1 MANGETTEDKL
12 RYFLKK
18 VTADLRQTRA
28 RLTELESVEGEPI
41 AVVGMSCRYPGGVE
55 SADGLWQL
63 VLEGRDA
70 TSPFPADRGWDLES
84 LYDPDPDVPGTT
96 YNREGGFLDEAGH
109 FDAGFFDIAPRE
121 ALAMDPQ
128 QRLLLET
135 AWEAFEHAGIDP
147 TTLRGSRT
155 GVFVGTGQQDY
166 SALVRRT
173 PELEGYLIGGLAASV
188 LSGRLSYFFGLE
200 GPALTVDTACSA
212 SLAALHV
219 AVSSLRRGESELALA
234 GGATVMA
241 GPGMFTATARQ
252 RGVAP
257 DGRCKAFAAA
267 ADGTGFSEGAGV
279 LVLERLSDARRKGHR
294 VLAVV
299 RGSAVNQDGASNG
312 LTAPSGPSQQRV
324 IQQALANS
332 RLTPA
337 DVDTVEA
344 HGTGTTLGDPIEA
357 QALLATYG
365 RDREEPLWLGSFKS
379 NVGHTQAAAGVGGVI
394 KMIMAI
400 RHGIL
405 PRTLHIDAPTP
416 HVDWSAG
423 KVELLTEQREWP
435 ATGRPRR
442 AAVSSFGVSGTNAH
456 VVLEQAP
463 VEAPQASDET
473 PEGSDETTPS
483 NTPLAPVVP
492 LALSARD
499 TAALRAQG
507 ERLAARLDD
516 LPDVREVAHA
526 LLTQRA
532 ALDHRAVVLGTDRVE
547 LLAGLEALAAGAAAP
562 GVITGQGAYER
573 AVFVFPGQGS
583 QWVGMATELLETS
596 EVFARSIADC
606 EAALAPYVDWS
617 LTELLCGGE
626 RISRSDVVQPALF
639 SVMVSL
645 AALWRSLGIEP
656 AAVIGHSQGEI
667 AAAVVAGALT
677 LKDAARIVALRSQVL
692 LAVSGRGGLVSLAVS
707 EERAGELIAPWEGR
721 MSVAVLNGPAAT
733 VVAGE
738 PQDLDELVALCEEK
752 EIRARRVDA
761 DYASH
766 SPYVEPV
773 KDDLVRALSGVTP
786 CSSTVPFYSTV
797 TGELVDTAGLDA
809 DYWYANLRQPVR
821 LIDAVRTAFAEGHTA
836 FIECSPHPVLTLAL
850 EANAEEAERDVFVTG
865 TLRRDEGGWPR
876 VLTSAAQA
884 HTHGLPVDWSGFTTP
899 PGRVL
904 DLPAYPFQR
913 RRYWV
918 DTRPADTVPAHLG
931 AVPAF
936 ASAGTGQEPEGNAE
950 GTDLARRLAGVPE
963 ADRQQLVL
971 DLVVDEATAVLGHQA
986 PVAPDRTFNDLGY
999 ASMTAV
1005 ELRNRLRAATGTRLP
1020 ASVVFDHPTPQALAG
1035 HLLDRLSGTRNRAPV
1050 AQADASVDGDA
1061 IAIVAMA
1068 CRYPGGVRGPED
1080 LWRLV
1085 ADGTDAISF
1094 FPKDRGWDVEAVYDP
1109 DPERVGHTYTREAG
1123 FIDDVDRFDAAF
1135 FGISPREALAMDP
1148 QQRLLL
1154 ETSWELFEHAGIDPT
1169 TLRGSRT
1176 GVFAGISGQDY
1187 PQLVAGTSA
1196 RQGVEAFMM
1205 TGSAASVLSGRLSY
1219 TFGLEG
1225 PAVTVDTACSSSL
1238 VALHL
1243 AAQSLRAGECEMAL
1257 AGGATVL
1264 STPEAFIGFS
1274 RTRGLS
1280 PDGRCKPF
1288 SADADGTS
1296 WGEGIGLVLLER
1308 LSDARRKGHRV
1319 LAVVRGTA
1327 TNQDGASNGL
1337 SAPNGPSQQRVIR
1350 QALANARLSPADV
1363 DAVEAHGTG
1372 TTLGDPIEAQALL
1385 ETYGQDRPAERPLWV
1400 GSVKSNIGHTAAAA
1414 GVAGVIK
1421 MVKAME
1427 RGALPRTLHL
1437 SEPTPHVDW
1446 SAGAMEL
1453 LSEAVPWPETGRP
1466 RRAGVSAF
1474 GISGTN
1480 AHVIL
1485 EQPPQEDGLPQAEG
1499 VTTAPVAGSPQAE
1512 APAAAGPQA
1521 EVPVTGSPRAEAP
1534 QTEALATAPVTVP
1547 GAAPGPLPWLLSA
1560 HSAAALRAQAERLHE
1575 HLSARPGTD
1584 LAAVSGTLAF
1594 TRAALPH
1601 RAVVV
1606 GADRAGFEAG
1616 LAALASGEPVPGLV
1630 RGTPAT
1636 GRLGFLFP
1644 GEGSQFPG
1652 MGRELYERY
1661 PVFARAVDELC
1672 AVLDRELTPE
1682 GDATRDELREDQDR
1696 KGDPT
1701 RPGLREV
1708 LFAEAGTPEAALLD
1722 ETGYAQAALFAVG
1735 AASFW
1740 LLQSWDVVPD
1750 VLGGH
1755 AVGELTAAY
1764 AAGVLSAEDACRL
1777 VAARGRLIR
1786 AASGGSGRQR
1796 SSRESRPALRESR
1809 PGLPDGALEEFGRLA
1824 SRLTFQPPRI
1834 ALLSGGTTEEA
1845 GTPEYWVSRLRE
1857 EAGAREV
1864 VGALLDA
1871 GVATV
1876 VEPGAGGVL
1885 TALVEDVA
1893 AERPGPAVEAVPL
1906 LRRDHPE
1913 QHSTFEALARLHV
1926 RGARVD
1932 WSAVLDVPA
1941 GPHVD
1946 LPTYAFQSR
1955 RFWPDGTLPAA
1966 GSTADG
1972 AGEERSPDDA
1982 AARLHERLAPL
1993 TAGAREDALR
2003 TLVAQHVATALGH
2016 TDTTEVEEAF
2026 SLPELGIESVM
2037 AAEIRVLLQTAT
2049 GAQLPS
2055 TALFEHP
2062 TLDAFAAHLHTLLVT
2077 ASLLPPPGNEEPGE
2091 SPAPTAEASGP
2102 EPTGAGVLASLAARA
2117 AKDGRFAEFTTF
2129 LEDTARFRETFDAA
2143 DVEAGTVRRPAPVR
2157 LTRGGA
2163 GPALVCFP
2171 SFAGKSGA
2179 HQYARLATGARGER
2193 DVWVLPAPGF
2203 VAGEPLP
2210 ADLDALVRLHAD
2222 DVERCTDG
2230 APFAL
2235 LGHSAGGW
2243 LANAVAAEL
2252 VRRGPR
2258 PAALVL
2264 LDSYTP
2270 GSPVLPHIG
2279 EYIGRRMVESP
2290 AEGAAALL
2298 DDTVLTAMGGIARVF
2313 AGWHP
2318 ADVDVPALQ
2327 VRATEA
2333 LPEPGF
2339 PESGWQA
2346 HWPGRPAPVEV
2357 DVPGDHFTMITEHA
2371 ATTLDTVRA
2380 RLVSLPR

>member
-1 MANGETTEDKL
+1 MRNREDGATVANGESTEDKL

-18 VTADLRQTRA
+18 VTADLRQTRT
-28 RLTELESVEGEPI
+28 RLTELESVAGEPV
-41 AVVGMSCRYPGGVE
+41 AVVGMSCRYPGGVG
-55 SADGLWQL
+55 SADGLWRL

-70 TSPFPADRGWDLES
+70 MSPFPADRGWDLDS

-109 FDAGFFDIAPRE
+109 FDAAFFDIAPRE

-147 TTLRGSRT
+147 TALRGSRT
-155 GVFVGTGQQDY
+155 GVFMGTGQQDY
-166 SALVRRT
+166 AALVRRA

-188 LSGRLSYFFGLE
+188 LSGRLSYFFGFE

-219 AVSSLRRGESELALA
+219 AVQSLRRGESELALA

-279 LVLERLSDARRKGHR
+279 LVLERLSDARRNGHR

-312 LTAPSGPSQQRV
+312 LTAPSGPAQQRV
-324 IQQALANS
+324 IRAALADA

-337 DVDTVEA
+337 DVDAVEA

-365 RDREEPLWLGSFKS
+365 REREEPLWLGSFKS
-379 NVGHTQAAAGVGGVI
+379 NVGHAQAAAGVGGVI
-394 KMIMAI
+394 KMVMAM
-400 RHGIL
+400 RHGVL
-405 PRTLHIDAPTP
+405 PATLHVDAPTP

-423 KVELLTEQREWP
+423 KVELLTERREWP
-435 ATGRPRR
+435 AADRPRR

-463 VEAPQASDET
+463 DET
-473 PEGSDETTPS
+473 PRPS
-483 NTPLAPVVP
+483 GGTVLAPVVP
-492 LALSARD
+492 LVLSARD
-499 TAALRAQG
+499 SVALRARAEG
-507 ERLAARLDD
+507 LAAGLDD

-532 ALDHRAVVLGTDRVE
+532 ALDHRAVVLGTDRDE
-547 LLAGLEALAAGAAAP
+547 LRAGLEALATGAAAP
-562 GVITGQGAYER
+562 GVVTGQGGYER
-573 AVFVFPGQGS
+573 PVFVFPGQGS
-583 QWVGMATELLETS
+583 QWIGMATELLTTS

-606 EAALAPYVDWS
+606 EAALAPHVDWS

-677 LKDAARIVALRSQVL
+677 LQDAARIVALRSQVMR
-692 LAVSGRGGLVSLAVS
+692 AVSGQGGLVSLAVS
-707 EERAGELIAPWEGR
+707 AERAEKLIAPWQGR

-738 PQDLDELVALCEEK
+738 PRDLDDLVALCEEK
-752 EIRARRVDA
+752 EIRARRIDA

-773 KDDLVRALSGVTP
+773 EDDLVRALSGVTP
-786 CSSTVPFYSTV
+786 RASAVPFYSTV
-797 TGELVDTAGLDA
+797 TGELLDTSGLDA
-809 DYWYANLRQPVR
+809 AYWYANLRQPVR

-836 FIECSPHPVLTLAL
+836 FVECSPHPVLTLAL

-876 VLTSAAQA
+876 VLASAAQA
-884 HTHGLPVDWSGFTTP
+884 HAHGLPVDWSGFTTP

-904 DLPAYPFQR
+904 DLPSYPFQR

-918 DTRPADTVPAHLG
+918 DAGPADTVAAHPG
-931 AVPAF
+931 AVPVF
-936 ASAGTGQEPEGNAE
+936 APTGAGQESGGGAE
-950 GTDLARRLAGVPE
+950 GTDLARRLAGLGE
-963 ADRQQLVL
+963 ADRRQLLL
-971 DLVVDEATAVLGHQA
+971 DVVVEEATAVLGHQS
-986 PVAPDRTFNDLGY
+986 PVASDRTFDELGY
-999 ASMTAV
+999 VSMTAV

-1020 ASVVFDHPTPQALAG
+1020 ASVVFDHPTPRALAG
-1035 HLLDRLSGTRNRAPV
+1035 HLLDRLSGGRETAPV
-1050 AQADASVDGDA
+1050 VRPDAPVDDDP

-1094 FPKDRGWDVEAVYDP
+1094 FPEDRGWDVAAVYDP

-1123 FIDDVDRFDAAF
+1123 FIDGVDRFDAAF

-1154 ETSWELFEHAGIDPT
+1154 ETSWELFEDAGIDPT

-1187 PQLVAGTSA
+1187 PTLVARTSA
-1196 RQGVEAFMM
+1196 RQGVEAFLM
-1205 TGSAASVLSGRLSY
+1205 TGAAASVLSGRVAY

-1264 STPEAFIGFS
+1264 ATPEAFIGFS

-1296 WGEGIGLVLLER
+1296 WGEGIGLVLVER

-1319 LAVVRGTA
+1319 LALVRGTA
-1327 TNQDGASNGL
+1327 TNQDGASNGM
-1337 SAPNGPSQQRVIR
+1337 SAPNGPAQQRVIR
-1350 QALANARLSPADV
+1350 QALANAGLSPADV

-1385 ETYGQDRPAERPLWV
+1385 ETYGQDRPAGRPVRV

-1427 RGALPRTLHL
+1427 RGSLPRTLHL
-1437 SEPTPHVDW
+1437 TEPTPHVDW
-1446 SAGAMEL
+1446 SAGALEL
-1453 LSEAVPWPETGRP
+1453 LSEAVPWPESGRP

-1480 AHVIL
+1480 AHVIV
-1485 EQPPQEDGLPQAEG
+1485 EQPPEQEENTAE
-1499 VTTAPVAGSPQAE
+1499 
-1512 APAAAGPQA
+1512 
-1521 EVPVTGSPRAEAP
+1521 PVTDGARAEA
-1534 QTEALATAPVTVP
+1534 LA
-1547 GAAPGPLPWLLSA
+1547 GAGGPGPLPWLLSA
-1560 HSAAALRAQAERLHE
+1560 HSATALREQAERLRE

-1584 LAAVSGTLAF
+1584 LTAVAGTLALS
-1594 TRAALPH
+1594 RAALPH
-1601 RAVVV
+1601 RAVIV
-1606 GADRAGFEAG
+1606 GAGSSALDAG
-1616 LAALASGEPVPGLV
+1616 LAALASGGSVPGLV

-1644 GEGSQFPG
+1644 GEGGQFPG

-1661 PVFARAVDELC
+1661 PVFARALDELC
-1672 AVLDRELTPE
+1672 ALLDREL
-1682 GDATRDELREDQDR
+1682 AAED
-1696 KGDPT
+1696 GAAG
-1701 RPGLREV
+1701 PGLREI
-1708 LFAEAGTPEAALLD
+1708 LLAEAGAPAAALLD
-1722 ETGYAQAALFAVG
+1722 EAAHGQAALFAVG

-1755 AVGELTAAY
+1755 AVGDLTAAY

-1777 VAARGRLIR
+1777 VAARGRLLR
-1786 AASGGSGRQR
+1786 TASGPDDRASRTTPGEAGR
-1796 SSRESRPALRESR
+1796 SSEEGGPALS
-1809 PGLPDGALEEFGRLA
+1809 GGAAEEFARVADTLDF
-1824 SRLTFQPPRI
+1824 RPPRI
-1834 ALLSGGTTEEA
+1834 TLVPGGAA
-1845 GTPEYWVSRLRE
+1845 GEVSTAAYWVGRVRE
-1857 EAGAREV
+1857 RAGAPEV
-1864 VGALLDA
+1864 VSALLDA
-1871 GVATV
+1871 GVGTV
-1876 VEPGAGGVL
+1876 VAPGAGGVL
-1885 TALVEDVA
+1885 TALVRDAA

-1913 QHSTFEALARLHV
+1913 ARSAFEALARLHV
-1926 RGARVD
+1926 RGVRVD
-1932 WSAVLDVPA
+1932 WSAALDLPA
-1941 GPHVD
+1941 AVHVD

-1966 GSTADG
+1966 GATTGATPGGADGEGPADG
-1972 AGEERSPDDA
+1972 AA
-1982 AARLHERLAPL
+1982 ALLHARLAPL
-1993 TAGAREDALR
+1993 TAEARTDALR
-2003 TLVAQHVATALGH
+2003 TLVARQVATALGH
-2016 TDTTEVEEAF
+2016 TDTTDVEAAF
-2026 SLPELGIESVM
+2026 GLPELGIESVM
-2037 AAEIRVLLQTAT
+2037 AAEIRAQLQTAT
-2049 GAQLPS
+2049 GARLPA

-2062 TLDAFAAHLHTLLVT
+2062 TLDGFAAHLHTVLVT
-2077 ASLLPPPGNEEPGE
+2077 AALLPPPGDEDPGE
-2091 SPAPTAEASGP
+2091 TPAPTPGASEAS
-2102 EPTGAGVLASLAARA
+2102 GAGVLASLGARA
-2117 AKDGRFAEFTTF
+2117 AQDGRFAEFTVF
-2129 LEDTARFRETFDAA
+2129 LQDTARFRETFDAA
-2143 DVEAGTVRRPAPVR
+2143 DVEAGRVRRPAPVR
-2157 LTRGGA
+2157 LTRGGD

-2171 SFAGKSGA
+2171 SFAGRSGA
-2179 HQYARLATGARGER
+2179 HQYARLAAGARGER

-2203 VAGEPLP
+2203 VTDEPLP
-2210 ADLDALVRLHAD
+2210 ADLDALVRLHAA
-2222 DVERCTDG
+2222 DVERCVDG
-2230 APFAL
+2230 GPFAL

-2243 LANAVAAEL
+2243 LADAVTAEL
-2252 VRRGPR
+2252 VRRGRHPV
-2258 PAALVL
+2258 ALVL
-2264 LDSYTP
+2264 LDSYAP

-2279 EYIGRRMVESP
+2279 QYIGRGMAESP

-2313 AGWHP
+2313 RDWHP
-2318 ADVDVPALQ
+2318 AGIDVPALQ
-2327 VRATEA
+2327 VRATEP

-2339 PESGWQA
+2339 PASGWRA
-2346 HWPGRPAPVEV
+2346 RWPGRPAPVEV
-2357 DVPGDHFTMITEHA
+2357 DVPGDHFTMLTEHA
-2371 ATTLDTVRA
+2371 ATTLDAVRA
-2380 RLVSLPR
+2380 HLKRLTRPPR

>member
-1 MANGETTEDKL
+1 MAHSETTEDKL

-18 VTADLRQTRA
+18 VTTDLQQTRV

-41 AVVGMSCRYPGGVE
+41 AVVGMACRYPGGVE
-55 SADGLWQL
+55 SADGLWRM

-70 TSPFPADRGWDLES
+70 IAPFPTDRGWDLES

-121 ALAMDPQ
+121 AVAMDPQ

-135 AWEAFEHAGIDP
+135 AWEAFEYAGIDP

-155 GVFVGTGQQDY
+155 GVFMGTGQQDY
-166 SALVRRT
+166 AALVRRT

-219 AVSSLRRGESELALA
+219 AVQSLRRGESELALA

-241 GPGMFTATARQ
+241 EPGMFTATARQ
-252 RGVAP
+252 RGVAS

-279 LVLERLSDARRKGHR
+279 LVLERLSDARRNGHR

-324 IQQALANS
+324 IRQALADA
-332 RLTPA
+332 RLTTA
-337 DVDTVEA
+337 DVDVVEA

-365 RDREEPLWLGSFKS
+365 QDREEPLWLGSFKS

-405 PRTLHIDAPTP
+405 PRTLHVDAPTP

-463 VEAPQASDET
+463 AEDPEPADEPAPSSA
-473 PEGSDETTPS
+473 PV
-483 NTPLAPVVP
+483 APVVP

-499 TAALRAQG
+499 TAALRAQA

-532 ALDHRAVVLGTDRVE
+532 GLDHRAVVLGTDRDE
-547 LLAGLEALAAGAAAP
+547 LRSGLDALAAGAADP
-562 GVITGQGAYER
+562 GVITGQGVYER
-573 AVFVFPGQGS
+573 PVFVFPGQGS
-583 QWVGMATELLETS
+583 QWVGMATELLKTS
-596 EVFARSIADC
+596 AIFARSIADC

-617 LTELLCGGE
+617 LTELLCGEE

-667 AAAVVAGALT
+667 AAAVVAGALP
-677 LKDAARIVALRSQVL
+677 LEDAARIVSLRSQVL
-692 LAVSGRGGLVSLAVS
+692 LACSGRGGLVSLAVS
-707 EERAGELIAPWEGR
+707 EERAEELIAPWQGR

-752 EIRARRVDA
+752 EIRVRRVDA

-773 KDDLVRALSGVTP
+773 KDELVRALSGVTP
-786 CSSTVPFYSTV
+786 RSSAVPFYSTV
-797 TGELVDTAGLDA
+797 TGGLIDTARLDA
-809 DYWYANLRQPVR
+809 DYWYGNLRQPVR

-884 HTHGLPVDWSGFTTP
+884 HAHGLPVDWSGFTTP

-913 RRYWV
+913 KRYWV
-918 DTRPADTVPAHLG
+918 DARPADTVPAHLG

-936 ASAGTGQEPEGNAE
+936 ASAGAGKESAGDAE
-950 GTDLARRLAGVPE
+950 GMDLARRLAALPE
-963 ADRQQLVL
+963 AERRQSVL
-971 DLVVDEATAVLGHQA
+971 DLVVDQATAVLGLDT

-1005 ELRNRLRAATGTRLP
+1005 ELRNRLRAATGTRLS
-1020 ASVVFDHPTPQALAG
+1020 ASVVFDYPTPEALAG
-1035 HLLDRLSGTRNRAPV
+1035 HLLDRLSGTRDRAPV
-1050 AQADASVDGDA
+1050 ARADTAADDDP
-1061 IAIVAMA
+1061 IAIVSMA
-1068 CRYPGGVRGPED
+1068 CRFPGGVRGPED

-1085 ADGTDAISF
+1085 ADGTDAISL

-1109 DPERVGHTYTREAG
+1109 DPERVGHTYTREGG
-1123 FIDDVDRFDAAF
+1123 FIDDADRFDAAF

-1154 ETSWELFEHAGIDPT
+1154 ETSWELFERAGIDPT

-1187 PQLVAGTSA
+1187 PQLMAGTAA
-1196 RQGVEAFMM
+1196 RQGVEAFLM
-1205 TGSAASVLSGRLSY
+1205 TGSAASVLSGRVAY

-1243 AAQSLRAGECEMAL
+1243 AAQSLRSGECELAL

-1319 LAVVRGTA
+1319 LAVVRATA

-1337 SAPNGPSQQRVIR
+1337 SAPNGPSQQRVVH
-1350 QALANARLSPADV
+1350 QALANARLAPADV

-1385 ETYGQDRPAERPLWV
+1385 ETYGQDRPADRPLRV

-1427 RGALPRTLHL
+1427 HGVLPATLHL
-1437 SEPTPHVDW
+1437 TEPTPHVDW
-1446 SAGAMEL
+1446 SAGAVEL

-1485 EQPPQEDGLPQAEG
+1485 EQPSEEDGTPWAEEH
-1499 VTTAPVAGSPQAE
+1499 TTAPE
-1512 APAAAGPQA
+1512 
-1521 EVPVTGSPRAEAP
+1521 TPRAEEP
-1534 QTEALATAPVTVP
+1534 MTAQR
-1547 GAAPGPLPWLLSA
+1547 PLPWLLSA
-1560 HSAAALRAQAERLHE
+1560 HSGAALRAQAERLHE

-1584 LAAVSGTLAF
+1584 LAAVAGTLAL

-1606 GADRAGFEAG
+1606 GADRAALEAG
-1616 LAALASGEPVPGLV
+1616 LAALSSGAPSPGLV

-1636 GRLGFLFP
+1636 GRVGFLFP
-1644 GEGSQFPG
+1644 GEGGHFPRA
-1652 MGRELYERY
+1652 GRELYERH
-1661 PVFARAVDELC
+1661 PVFTRALDELC
-1672 AVLDRELTPE
+1672 KTLDGELNPD
-1682 GDATRDELREDQDR
+1682 GDTAL
-1696 KGDPT
+1696 
-1701 RPGLREV
+1701 PGLREA
-1708 LFAEAGTPEAALLD
+1708 LFAEAGTPEAAMLE
-1722 ETGYAQAALFAVG
+1722 ETGYAQAGLFAVG

-1740 LLQSWDVVPD
+1740 LLRSWDVVPD

-1777 VAARGRLIR
+1777 VGARGRLLR
-1786 AASGGSGRQR
+1786 AASGESEGAWQRPSG
-1796 SSRESRPALRESR
+1796 ESRPA
-1809 PGLPDGALEEFGRLA
+1809 PPDGALEDFARLA
-1824 SRLTFQPPRI
+1824 STLAFRPPRI
-1834 ALLSGGTTEEA
+1834 ALLSSGTAEEA
-1845 GTPEYWVSRLRE
+1845 GTAGYWVRRLRE
-1857 EAGAREV
+1857 EAGARDV

-1871 GVATV
+1871 GVTTV
-1876 VEPGAGGVL
+1876 VEAGAAGSL

-1913 QHSTFEALARLHV
+1913 EQSVVEALARLHV
-1926 RGARVD
+1926 RGVRVD
-1932 WSAVLDVPA
+1932 WSTVLDVPA
-1941 GPHVD
+1941 GVCVD
-1946 LPTYAFQSR
+1946 LPTYAFRSR
-1955 RFWPDGTLPAA
+1955 RFWPEGTLPAA
-1966 GSTADG
+1966 ASTGGGAD
-1972 AGEERSPDDA
+1972 EERSAEDA
-1982 AARLHERLAPL
+1982 AALLRERLAPF
-1993 TAGAREDALR
+1993 TADAREDALR
-2003 TLVAQHVATALGH
+2003 ALIARHVAAAVGH
-2016 TDTTEVEEAF
+2016 ADTTEVEAAP

-2037 AAEIRVLLQTAT
+2037 AAEIRAHLQTAT
-2049 GAQLPS
+2049 GVRLPS

-2062 TLDAFAAHLHTLLVT
+2062 TLDGFAAHLHTLLVT
-2077 ASLLPPPGNEEPGE
+2077 ASLLPPPGNEDPGE
-2091 SPAPTAEASGP
+2091 SPAPTTAASGS
-2102 EPTGAGVLASLAARA
+2102 EPTGAGVLASLAAQA

-2129 LEDTARFRETFDAA
+2129 LQDAARFRETFDAQ
-2143 DVEAGTVRRPAPVR
+2143 DVAAGGVRRPAPVR
-2157 LTRGGA
+2157 LTRGGD

-2171 SFAGKSGA
+2171 SFAGRSGA
-2179 HQYARLATGARGER
+2179 HQYARLAAGARGER
-2193 DVWVLPAPGF
+2193 DVWVLSAPGF

-2210 ADLDALVRLHAD
+2210 ADLAALLRLHAD
-2222 DVERCTDG
+2222 DVERCVDG
-2230 APFAL
+2230 STPFAL

-2243 LANAVAAEL
+2243 LANAVAVEL
-2252 VRRGPR
+2252 VRRGLR
-2258 PAALVL
+2258 PAAMVL
-2264 LDSYTP
+2264 LDSYAP
-2270 GSPVLPHIG
+2270 GSPVLPRIG
-2279 EYIGRRMVESP
+2279 EYIGRSMSESP

-2318 ADVDVPALQ
+2318 ADLGVPALQ
-2327 VRATEA
+2327 VRATEPLA
-2333 LPEPGF
+2333 EPGF
-2339 PESGWQA
+2339 PDSGWQA
-2346 HWPGRPAPVEV
+2346 HWPALPAPVEV

-2371 ATTLDTVRA
+2371 ATTLDAVRTHLA
-2380 RLVSLPR
+2380 SLPR

>member
-1 MANGETTEDKL
+1 MRSREESATVASSETTEDKL

-28 RLTELESVEGEPI
+28 RVTELESVEGEPI
-41 AVVGMSCRYPGGVE
+41 AVVGMACRYPGGVE
-55 SADGLWQL
+55 SADGLWRL

-70 TSPFPADRGWDLES
+70 MSSFPTDRGWDLES

-155 GVFVGTGQQDY
+155 GVFMGTGQQDY
-166 SALVRRT
+166 SALVRRA

-219 AVSSLRRGESELALA
+219 AVQSLRRGESELALA

-252 RGVAP
+252 RGVSS

-279 LVLERLSDARRKGHR
+279 LVLERLSDARRNGHR

-324 IQQALANS
+324 IQQALANA
-332 RLTPA
+332 RLAPA
-337 DVDTVEA
+337 DVDAVEA

-365 RDREEPLWLGSFKS
+365 QDREEPLWLGSFKS

-435 ATGRPRR
+435 TTDRPRR

-463 VEAPQASDET
+463 VGIPETADEPAP
-473 PEGSDETTPS
+473 PI
-483 NTPLAPVVP
+483 APIVP

-499 TAALRAQG
+499 TTALRARA

-532 ALDHRAVVLGTDRVE
+532 ALDHRALVLGTDRDE
-547 LLAGLEALAAGAAAP
+547 LLAGLEALATGAAAP

-573 AVFVFPGQGS
+573 PVFVFPGQGS
-583 QWVGMATELLETS
+583 QWVGMATELLKTS

-617 LTELLCGGE
+617 LTELLCGGK

-667 AAAVVAGALT
+667 AAAVVAGALP
-677 LKDAARIVALRSQVL
+677 LEDAARIVALRSQVL
-692 LAVSGRGGLVSLAVS
+692 LACSGQGGLVSLAVS
-707 EERAGELIAPWEGR
+707 EERAEELIAPWQGR

-738 PQDLDELVALCEEK
+738 PRDLDELVALCEEK

-773 KDDLVRALSGVTP
+773 RDDLVRALSGVTP
-786 CSSTVPFYSTV
+786 RSSTVPFYSTV
-797 TGELVDTAGLDA
+797 TGELIDTAGLDA
-809 DYWYANLRQPVR
+809 DYWYANLRRPVR

-850 EANAEEAERDVFVTG
+850 EANAEEAERDIFVTG

-876 VLTSAAQA
+876 VLMSAAQA

-899 PGRVL
+899 PSRVL

-913 RRYWV
+913 KRYWV
-918 DTRPADTVPAHLG
+918 DARPADIVPAHLG

-936 ASAGTGQEPEGNAE
+936 ASAGAGQESEGDAE
-950 GTDLARRLAGVPE
+950 GMDLARRLAGLPE
-963 ADRQQLVL
+963 ADRKQLVL
-971 DLVVDEATAVLGHQA
+971 DLVVDQATAVLGNEA

-1005 ELRNRLRAATGTRLP
+1005 ELRNRLRAATGARLS
-1020 ASVVFDHPTPQALAG
+1020 ASVVFDYPTPQALAG
-1035 HLLDRLSGTRNRAPV
+1035 HLLDRLSGTRDRAAV
-1050 AQADASVDGDA
+1050 AHADASVDGDP

-1094 FPKDRGWDVEAVYDP
+1094 FPKDRGWDVESVYDP

-1123 FIDDVDRFDAAF
+1123 FIDDADRFDAAF

-1154 ETSWELFEHAGIDPT
+1154 ETSWELFERAGIDPT

-1196 RQGVEAFMM
+1196 RQGVEAFLM
-1205 TGSAASVLSGRLSY
+1205 TGSAASVLSGRVSY

-1296 WGEGIGLVLLER
+1296 WGEGIGLLLLER

-1319 LAVVRGTA
+1319 LAVLRGSA

-1350 QALANARLSPADV
+1350 QALANAGLVPADV

-1385 ETYGQDRPAERPLWV
+1385 ETYGQDRAADRPLWV

-1427 RGALPRTLHL
+1427 HGVLPCMLHL
-1437 SEPTPHVDW
+1437 TEPTPHVDW

-1453 LSEAVPWPETGRP
+1453 LSEAVPWPETGGP

-1485 EQPPQEDGLPQAEG
+1485 EQPSQETPEQPSQEVGLPQAEAS
-1499 VTTAPVAGSPQAE
+1499 TTGPGT
-1512 APAAAGPQA
+1512 PQA
-1521 EVPVTGSPRAEAP
+1521 EVS
-1534 QTEALATAPVTVP
+1534 ATAPGT
-1547 GAAPGPLPWLLSA
+1547 LPWLLSA

-1575 HLSARPGTD
+1575 HLAARPGTD
-1584 LAAVSGTLAF
+1584 LAAVAGTLAL

-1606 GADRAGFEAG
+1606 GTGRAAFEAG
-1616 LAALASGEPVPGLV
+1616 LAALASGASAPGLV

-1644 GEGSQFPG
+1644 GEGSQFPR
-1652 MGRELYERY
+1652 MGRELYERH
-1661 PVFARAVDELC
+1661 PVFARALDELC
-1672 AVLDRELTPE
+1672 EALDRELNPE
-1682 GDATRDELREDQDR
+1682 GDTA
-1696 KGDPT
+1696 

-1708 LFAEAGTPEAALLD
+1708 LFAEADTPRAALLD
-1722 ETGYAQAALFAVG
+1722 ETEYTQAALFAVG

-1777 VAARGRLIR
+1777 VAARGRLMR
-1786 AASGGSGRQR
+1786 AASGKDERQR
-1796 SSRESRPALRESR
+1796 SSRESRPALT
-1809 PGLPDGALEEFGRLA
+1809 DGALAEFGRLA
-1824 SRLTFQPPRI
+1824 STLAFQPPRI
-1834 ALLSGGTTEEA
+1834 ALLSSGTAEEA
-1845 GTPEYWVSRLRE
+1845 STAEYWVRQLRE
-1857 EAGAREV
+1857 EAGARDV

-1913 QHSTFEALARLHV
+1913 QHGALEALAGLHV
-1926 RGARVD
+1926 RGVRVD

-1941 GPHVD
+1941 GTHVD

-1966 GSTADG
+1966 GATAGD
-1972 AGEERSPDDA
+1972 AGEERSADDA
-1982 AARLHERLAPL
+1982 ATRLRQHLAPL
-1993 TAGAREDALR
+1993 TADARADVLR
-2003 TLVAQHVATALGH
+2003 TLVAQQVATALGH
-2016 TDTTEVEEAF
+2016 TDTTEVEEAL

-2037 AAEIRVLLQTAT
+2037 AAEIRAHLQTAT

-2055 TALFEHP
+2055 TVLFEHP
-2062 TLDAFAAHLHTLLVT
+2062 TLDGFAAHLHTLLVT
-2077 ASLLPPPGNEEPGE
+2077 ASLLPPPGDQSGD
-2091 SPAPTAEASGP
+2091 SPAGTTETAGP
-2102 EPTGAGVLASLAARA
+2102 ESTGAGVLASLAARA

-2129 LEDTARFRETFDAA
+2129 LEDTARFRETFDTA
-2143 DVEAGTVRRPAPVR
+2143 DIETGMVRRPAPVR
-2157 LTRGGA
+2157 LTRGGD

-2179 HQYARLATGARGER
+2179 HQYARLAAGARGGH
-2193 DVWVLPAPGF
+2193 DMWVLPAPGF

-2222 DVERCTDG
+2222 DVERCTAG

-2243 LANAVAAEL
+2243 LANAVAMEL
-2252 VRRGPR
+2252 VRRELR

-2264 LDSYTP
+2264 LDSYAP
-2270 GSPVLPHIG
+2270 GSPVLPRIG
-2279 EYIGRRMVESP
+2279 EYIGRSMVESP

-2313 AGWHP
+2313 AGWRP
-2318 ADVDVPALQ
+2318 ADLDIPALQ
-2327 VRATEA
+2327 VRAAEP

-2371 ATTLDTVRA
+2371 GTTLDAVRTHLA
-2380 RLVSLPR
+2380 SLTR

>member
-1 MANGETTEDKL
+1 M
-12 RYFLKK
+12 
-18 VTADLRQTRA
+18 
-28 RLTELESVEGEPI
+28 
-41 AVVGMSCRYPGGVE
+41 
-55 SADGLWQL
+55 
-63 VLEGRDA
+63 
-70 TSPFPADRGWDLES
+70 
-84 LYDPDPDVPGTT
+84 
-96 YNREGGFLDEAGH
+96 
-109 FDAGFFDIAPRE
+109 
-121 ALAMDPQ
+121 
-128 QRLLLET
+128 
-135 AWEAFEHAGIDP
+135 
-147 TTLRGSRT
+147 
-155 GVFVGTGQQDY
+155 
-166 SALVRRT
+166 
-173 PELEGYLIGGLAASV
+173 
-188 LSGRLSYFFGLE
+188 
-200 GPALTVDTACSA
+200 
-212 SLAALHV
+212 
-219 AVSSLRRGESELALA
+219 
-234 GGATVMA
+234 
-241 GPGMFTATARQ
+241 
-252 RGVAP
+252 
-257 DGRCKAFAAA
+257 
-267 ADGTGFSEGAGV
+267 
-279 LVLERLSDARRKGHR
+279 
-294 VLAVV
+294 
-299 RGSAVNQDGASNG
+299 
-312 LTAPSGPSQQRV
+312 
-324 IQQALANS
+324 
-332 RLTPA
+332 
-337 DVDTVEA
+337 
-344 HGTGTTLGDPIEA
+344 
-357 QALLATYG
+357 
-365 RDREEPLWLGSFKS
+365 
-379 NVGHTQAAAGVGGVI
+379 
-394 KMIMAI
+394 
-400 RHGIL
+400 
-405 PRTLHIDAPTP
+405 
-416 HVDWSAG
+416 
-423 KVELLTEQREWP
+423 
-435 ATGRPRR
+435 
-442 AAVSSFGVSGTNAH
+442 
-456 VVLEQAP
+456 VLEQAP
-463 VEAPQASDET
+463 AETPQAAGE
-473 PEGSDETTPS
+473 PAA
-483 NTPLAPVVP
+483 PLAPVVP

-499 TAALRAQG
+499 TAALRAQA

-532 ALDHRAVVLGTDRVE
+532 ALDHGAVVLGTDRDE
-547 LLAGLEALAAGAAAP
+547 LVAGLDALATGAAAP

-573 AVFVFPGQGS
+573 PVFVFPGQGS
-583 QWVGMATELLETS
+583 QWVGMAAELLETS

-617 LTELLCGGE
+617 LTGLLCGGE

-667 AAAVVAGALT
+667 AAAVVAGALP
-677 LKDAARIVALRSQVL
+677 LEDAARIVALRSQVL
-692 LAVSGRGGLVSLAVS
+692 LACSGRGGLVSLAVS
-707 EERAGELIAPWEGR
+707 EEHANELIEPWQGR

-738 PQDLDELVALCEEK
+738 PQDLDELVALCQEK

-773 KDDLVRALSGVTP
+773 KDDLVRALAGVTP
-786 CSSTVPFYSTV
+786 RSGTVPFYSTV
-797 TGELVDTAGLDA
+797 TGEPVDTAGLDA
-809 DYWYANLRQPVR
+809 DYWYANLRRPVR

-850 EANAEEAERDVFVTG
+850 EATAEEAERDIFVTG

-876 VLTSAAQA
+876 VLTSAAHA

-904 DLPAYPFQR
+904 ELPTYPFQR
-913 RRYWV
+913 KRYWV
-918 DTRPADTVPAHLG
+918 DVRPADTVPAPMG
-931 AVPAF
+931 AVRAF
-936 ASAGTGQEPEGNAE
+936 ASAGGGPEPAGSAE
-950 GTDLARRLAGVPE
+950 GTDLARRLAALPE
-963 ADRQQLVL
+963 ADRRQLVL
-971 DLVVDEATAVLGHQA
+971 DLVVDEATAVLGLDG
-986 PVAPDRTFNDLGY
+986 PVAPDRSFSDLGFV
-999 ASMTAV
+999 SMTAV
-1005 ELRNRLRAATGTRLP
+1005 ELRNRLRTATGTRLS
-1020 ASVVFDHPTPQALAG
+1020 ASVVFDYPTPQALAG
-1035 HLLDRLSGTRNRAPV
+1035 HLLDRLCGTREPAPE
-1050 AQADASVDGDA
+1050 AQADTAVDGDP

-1068 CRYPGGVRGPED
+1068 CRFPGGVRGPGD

-1085 ADGTDAISF
+1085 ADGTDAISS
-1094 FPKDRGWDVEAVYDP
+1094 FPGDRGWDVESVYDP
-1109 DPERVGHTYTREAG
+1109 DPERVGHTYTREGG
-1123 FIDDVDRFDAAF
+1123 FIDDADRFDAAF

-1154 ETSWELFEHAGIDPT
+1154 ETSWELFERAGIDPA

-1176 GVFAGISGQDY
+1176 GVFAGLSGQDY

-1196 RQGVEAFMM
+1196 RRGTEAFLM
-1205 TGSAASVLSGRLSY
+1205 TGGAASVLSGRLAY

-1243 AAQSLRAGECEMAL
+1243 AAQSLRTGECELAL
-1257 AGGATVL
+1257 AGGVTVL
-1264 STPEAFIGFS
+1264 STPEAFVMFS

-1296 WGEGIGLVLLER
+1296 WGEGVGLVLLER

-1319 LAVVRGTA
+1319 LAVIRGSA

-1350 QALANARLSPADV
+1350 QALAGARLGSADV

-1385 ETYGQDRPAERPLWV
+1385 ETYGQDRPAGRPLWV

-1427 RGALPRTLHL
+1427 HGLLPRTLHL
-1437 SEPTPHVDW
+1437 SGPTPHVDW
-1446 SAGAMEL
+1446 SAGAVEL
-1453 LSEAVPWPETGRP
+1453 LSEAVPWPESGRP

-1485 EQPPQEDGLPQAEG
+1485 EQPSREDEPRRPEDAT
-1499 VTTAPVAGSPQAE
+1499 VS
-1512 APAAAGPQA
+1512 GPW
-1521 EVPVTGSPRAEAP
+1521 
-1534 QTEALATAPVTVP
+1534 
-1547 GAAPGPLPWLLSA
+1547 PWLLSA
-1560 HSAAALRAQAERLHE
+1560 HSAAALRAQAERLRE
-1575 HLSARPGTD
+1575 HLSERPGTD
-1584 LAAVSGTLAF
+1584 LAAVAGTLAF
-1594 TRAALPH
+1594 TRAALSH
-1601 RAVVV
+1601 RAVVI
-1606 GADRAGFEAG
+1606 GADRAAFEAG
-1616 LAALASGEPVPGLV
+1616 LAALASGASAPGLV

-1652 MGRELYERY
+1652 MGRELHERH
-1661 PVFARAVDELC
+1661 PVFARALEELC
-1672 AVLDRELTPE
+1672 EALDRELNPE
-1682 GDATRDELREDQDR
+1682 GDAV
-1696 KGDPT
+1696 

-1722 ETGYAQAALFAVG
+1722 ETGYAQAGLFAVG

-1755 AVGELTAAY
+1755 AVGEVTAAY

-1777 VAARGRLIR
+1777 VAARGRLMR
-1786 AASGGSGRQR
+1786 AASGEGQRKR
-1796 SSRESRPALRESR
+1796 SSRGSLPALDDS
-1809 PGLPDGALEEFGRLA
+1809 ALEEFGRIASGLA
-1824 SRLTFQPPRI
+1824 FQPPRI
-1834 ALLSGGTTEEA
+1834 ALLSGRTAEEA
-1845 GTPEYWVSRLRE
+1845 STPEYWVRHLRE
-1857 EAGAREV
+1857 AAGSHDV

-1876 VEPGAGGVL
+1876 VVPGPGGVL
-1885 TALVEDVA
+1885 TALVRDA
-1893 AERPGPAVEAVPL
+1893 AAGHPGPAVEAVPL

-1913 QHSTFEALARLHV
+1913 QQGALETPARLHV
-1926 RGARVD
+1926 RGVRVD

-1941 GPHVD
+1941 GPHAD
-1946 LPTYAFQSR
+1946 LPTYAFQGR

-1966 GSTADG
+1966 AATAGD
-1972 AGEERSPDDA
+1972 AGEERSADDA

-1993 TAGAREDALR
+1993 TAGAREDTLR
-2003 TLVAQHVATALGH
+2003 TLIAQHVATALGH
-2016 TDTTEVEEAF
+2016 AGTTEVEAAF
-2026 SLPELGIESVM
+2026 SLPELGIESVV
-2037 AAEIRVLLQTAT
+2037 AAEIRAHLQTAT
-2049 GAQLPS
+2049 GARLPA

-2062 TLDAFAAHLHTLLVT
+2062 TLDGLAARLHTLLVT
-2077 ASLLPPPGNEEPGE
+2077 ASLVPPPGNEDLGD
-2091 SPAPTAEASGP
+2091 SPAATTEASGR

-2129 LEDTARFRETFDAA
+2129 LQDAARFRETFDAA

-2157 LTRGGA
+2157 LTRGGG

-2179 HQYARLATGARGER
+2179 HQYARLAAGARGEH

-2203 VAGEPLP
+2203 IAGEPLP
-2210 ADLDALVRLHAD
+2210 ADLGALLRLHAD
-2222 DVERCTDG
+2222 DVERCTGG

-2243 LANAVAAEL
+2243 LASAVAAEL
-2252 VRRGPR
+2252 VRRGGR

-2264 LDSYTP
+2264 LDSYAP

-2279 EYIGRRMVESP
+2279 EYIGRSL
-2290 AEGAAALL
+2290 AEAPVDGAAALL
-2298 DDTVLTAMGGIARVF
+2298 DDTVLTAMGGFARVL
-2313 AGWHP
+2313 AGWRP
-2318 ADVDVPALQ
+2318 ADLDVPALQ
-2327 VRATEA
+2327 VRASRP
-2333 LPEPGF
+2333 LPGPGF

-2346 HWPGRPAPVEV
+2346 HWPGRTAPVAV

-2371 ATTLDTVRA
+2371 GTTLDAVRTH
-2380 RLVSLPR
+2380 LTSLPR

>member
-1 MANGETTEDKL
+1 MASSESTEDKL

-18 VTADLRQTRA
+18 VTADLQQTRV
-28 RLTELESVEGEPI
+28 RLTELESAEGEPI

-70 TSPFPADRGWDLES
+70 TSSFPADRGWDLES

-96 YNREGGFLDEAGH
+96 YNREGGFLEEAGH

-135 AWEAFEHAGIDP
+135 TWEAFEHAGIDP

-155 GVFVGTGQQDY
+155 GVFMGTGQQDY
-166 SALVRRT
+166 SALVRRA

-200 GPALTVDTACSA
+200 GPSLTVDTACSA

-219 AVSSLRRGESELALA
+219 AVQSLRRGESELALA

-252 RGVAP
+252 RGVSP

-279 LVLERLSDARRKGHR
+279 LVLERLSDARRGGHR

-324 IQQALANS
+324 IRQALADA
-332 RLTPA
+332 RLAPA
-337 DVDTVEA
+337 DVDVVEA

-357 QALLATYG
+357 QAVLATYG
-365 RDREEPLWLGSFKS
+365 QGREVPLWLGSLKS
-379 NVGHTQAAAGVGGVI
+379 NIGHAQAAAGVGGVI
-394 KMIMAI
+394 KMIMAM
-400 RHGIL
+400 RHGVL

-423 KVELLTEQREWP
+423 TVELLSEQRAWP
-435 ATGRPRR
+435 TTGRPRR

-456 VVLEQAP
+456 VVLEQA
-463 VEAPQASDET
+463 AADT
-473 PEGSDETTPS
+473 PEVADP
-483 NTPLAPVVP
+483 PARPVAPVVP

-499 TAALRAQG
+499 TAALRAQA
-507 ERLAARLDD
+507 ERLATRLGD

-532 ALDHRAVVLGTDRVE
+532 ALDHRAVVLGTDRDE
-547 LLAGLEALAAGAAAP
+547 LLTGLEALATGAAAP
-562 GVITGQGAYER
+562 GVITGQGVYER
-573 AVFVFPGQGS
+573 PVFVFPGQGS
-583 QWVGMATELLETS
+583 QWIGMATELLETS

-626 RISRSDVVQPALF
+626 RISRSDLIQPVLF

-677 LKDAARIVALRSQVL
+677 LQDAARIVALRSQVM
-692 LAVSGRGGLVSLAVS
+692 LACSGRGGLVSLAVS
-707 EERAGELIAPWEGR
+707 EARAEELIAPWQGR

-738 PQDLDELVALCEEK
+738 PRDLDELVALCEEK
-752 EIRARRVDA
+752 EIRARRIDA

-786 CSSTVPFYSTV
+786 RASTIPLYSTV
-797 TGELVDTAGLDA
+797 TGELIDTAGLDA

-850 EANAEEAERDVFVTG
+850 EANAEEAERDVFVIG
-865 TLRRDEGGWPR
+865 TLRRDEGGWLR

-884 HTHGLPVDWSGFTTP
+884 HSHGLPVDWSGFTTP

-918 DTRPADTVPAHLG
+918 DVPTADSVPARPG

-936 ASAGTGQEPEGNAE
+936 ASAGRESEGDAE
-950 GTDLARRLAGVPE
+950 GTDLARRLAALPE
-963 ADRQQLVL
+963 ADRRQLVL
-971 DLVVDEATAVLGHQA
+971 DLVVDQATAVLGLPD
-986 PVAPDRTFNDLGY
+986 PVAPGRTFNDLGY

-1005 ELRNRLRAATGTRLP
+1005 ELRNRLRATTGARLS

-1035 HLLDRLSGTRNRAPV
+1035 HLLDLLTGTRDRAPV
-1050 AQADASVDGDA
+1050 ARADTAVDDDP
-1061 IAIVAMA
+1061 IAIVSMA
-1068 CRYPGGVRGPED
+1068 CRYPGGVRGPQD

-1094 FPKDRGWDVEAVYDP
+1094 FPKDRGWDVEALYDP

-1148 QQRLLL
+1148 HQRLLL
-1154 ETSWELFEHAGIDPT
+1154 ETSWELFERAGIDPT
-1169 TLRGSRT
+1169 SLRGSRT

-1187 PQLVAGTSA
+1187 PQLLAGTSA
-1196 RQGVEAFMM
+1196 RQSVEAFMM

-1243 AAQSLRAGECEMAL
+1243 AAQSLRSGECELAL

-1280 PDGRCKPF
+1280 PNGRCKPF

-1296 WGEGIGLVLLER
+1296 WGEGVGLLLLER
-1308 LSDARRKGHRV
+1308 LSEARRKGHRV
-1319 LAVVRGTA
+1319 LAVLRGSA

-1337 SAPNGPSQQRVIR
+1337 AAPNGPSQQRVIR
-1350 QALANARLSPADV
+1350 QALANARLVPADV

-1385 ETYGQDRPAERPLWV
+1385 ETYGQDRPAERPLRV

-1427 RGALPRTLHL
+1427 HGVLPRMLHL

-1446 SAGAMEL
+1446 SAGAMEP
-1453 LSEAVPWPETGRP
+1453 LSEAVLWPETGRP

-1485 EQPPQEDGLPQAEG
+1485 EQPPQED
-1499 VTTAPVAGSPQAE
+1499 
-1512 APAAAGPQA
+1512 
-1521 EVPVTGSPRAEAP
+1521 EAP
-1534 QTEALATAPVTVP
+1534 QSEAS
-1547 GAAPGPLPWLLSA
+1547 APGPWPWLLSA
-1560 HSAAALRAQAERLHE
+1560 HSAAALRAQAERLDA

-1584 LAAVSGTLAF
+1584 LAAVAGALAL

-1606 GADRAGFEAG
+1606 GSDPVAFEAG
-1616 LAALASGEPVPGLV
+1616 LAALASGAPAPGLV
-1630 RGTPAT
+1630 RGTPVT

-1652 MGRELYERY
+1652 MGRVLYDRY
-1661 PVFARAVDELC
+1661 PVFAGAVDELC
-1672 AVLDRELTPE
+1672 GMLDRELNPE
-1682 GDATRDELREDQDR
+1682 GDAA
-1696 KGDPT
+1696 

-1708 LFAEAGTPEAALLD
+1708 LFAESGTREAALLE

-1735 AASFW
+1735 AGCFW
-1740 LLQSWDVVPD
+1740 LLRSWDVVPD
-1750 VLGGH
+1750 VLAGH

-1764 AAGVLSAEDACRL
+1764 AAGVLSAADACRL
-1777 VAARGRLIR
+1777 VAARGRLVR
-1786 AASGGSGRQR
+1786 AASDAGERRR
-1796 SSRESRPALRESR
+1796 SKRESRPVLPES
-1809 PGLPDGALEEFGRLA
+1809 AVEEFGRLA
-1824 SRLTFQPPRI
+1824 STLAFRPPRI
-1834 ALLSGGTTEEA
+1834 ALLPSATAEDT
-1845 GTPEYWVSRLRE
+1845 GTPAYWVRRLCDE
-1857 EAGAREV
+1857 TGARDV
-1864 VGALLDA
+1864 VDVLLDT

-1876 VEPGAGGVL
+1876 VESGAGGAL
-1885 TALVEDVA
+1885 TALVEEMA
-1893 AERPGPAVEAVPL
+1893 ADRPGPAVEAVPL
-1906 LRRDHPE
+1906 LRRDRPE
-1913 QHSTFEALARLHV
+1913 RHRALEALARLHV
-1926 RGARVD
+1926 RGVRVD
-1932 WSAVLDVPA
+1932 WSTVLDAPA
-1941 GPHVD
+1941 GVHVD

-1966 GSTADG
+1966 ARSGGAEGG
-1972 AGEERSPDDA
+1972 AGEDRAADD

-1993 TAGAREDALR
+1993 TADAREGALR
-2003 TLVAQHVATALGH
+2003 ALVSRHVATALGH
-2016 TDTTEVEEAF
+2016 TDTTEVEAAF

-2037 AAEIRVLLQTAT
+2037 AAEIRVHLQTAT
-2049 GAQLPS
+2049 GARLSS

-2062 TLDAFAAHLHTLLVT
+2062 TLDGFAAHLHTLLVA
-2077 ASLLPPPGNEEPGE
+2077 ASLLPPPGDEPGG
-2091 SPAPTAEASGP
+2091 SPADMPGA
-2102 EPTGAGVLASLAARA
+2102 EPTGAGVLAALAARA

-2129 LEDTARFRETFDAA
+2129 LEETARFRETFDTAA
-2143 DVEAGTVRRPAPVR
+2143 VEAGTVRRPAPVR
-2157 LTRGGA
+2157 LTRGG

-2171 SFAGKSGA
+2171 SFAGRSGA
-2179 HQYARLATGARGER
+2179 HQYARLAAGARGER

-2203 VAGEPLP
+2203 TAAEPLP

-2222 DVERCTDG
+2222 DVERCTAG

-2243 LANAVAAEL
+2243 LANAVATEL
-2252 VRRGPR
+2252 VGRGLR
-2258 PAALVL
+2258 PAGLVL
-2264 LDSYTP
+2264 LDSYAP

-2279 EYIGRRMVESP
+2279 EYIGRSMAESP

-2318 ADVDVPALQ
+2318 ADLGIPALQ
-2327 VRATEA
+2327 VRASEP
-2333 LPEPGF
+2333 LPYPGF

-2346 HWPGRPAPVEV
+2346 HWPARPAPVEV
-2357 DVPGDHFTMITEHA
+2357 DVPGDHFTMITDHA
-2371 ATTLDTVRA
+2371 GTTLDAVRA
-2380 RLVSLPR
+2380 HLSSLTRP

>member
-1 MANGETTEDKL
+1 MANSETTEDKL

-18 VTADLRQTRA
+18 VTADLQQTRV

-55 SADGLWQL
+55 SADGLWRL

-70 TSPFPADRGWDLES
+70 TSPFPTDRGWDLDA

-155 GVFVGTGQQDY
+155 GVFMGTGQQDY
-166 SALVRRT
+166 AALVRRA

-252 RGVAP
+252 RGVSS

-267 ADGTGFSEGAGV
+267 ADGTGFAEGAGV
-279 LVLERLSDARRKGHR
+279 LVLERLSDARRNGHR

-312 LTAPSGPSQQRV
+312 LTAPSGPSQERV
-324 IQQALANS
+324 IRQALANA

-337 DVDTVEA
+337 DVDVVEA
-344 HGTGTTLGDPIEA
+344 HGTGTVLGDPIEA
-357 QALLATYG
+357 QAVLATYG
-365 RDREEPLWLGSFKS
+365 QDREEPLWLGSFKS
-379 NVGHTQAAAGVGGVI
+379 NIGHAQAAAGVGGII

-400 RHGIL
+400 RNGVL
-405 PRTLHIDAPTP
+405 PRTLHVDAPTP

-423 KVELLTEQREWP
+423 QVELLTEQREWP
-435 ATGRPRR
+435 DTDRPRR

-463 VEAPQASDET
+463 AET
-473 PEGSDETTPS
+473 PEATEAPEMPGAADEPAPLLAPRA
-483 NTPLAPVVP
+483 PLAPIVP

-507 ERLAARLDD
+507 ERLAARLDG

-532 ALDHRAVVLGTDRVE
+532 GLDHRAVVLGADRDE
-547 LLAGLEALAAGAAAP
+547 LLAGLDALATGAAAP

-573 AVFVFPGQGS
+573 PVFVFPGQGT
-583 QWVGMATELLETS
+583 QWVGMATELLKTS
-596 EVFARSIADC
+596 DVFARSIADC

-617 LTELLCGGE
+617 LTEALCSGE
-626 RISRSDVVQPALF
+626 QISRSVVVQPALF

-645 AALWRSLGIEP
+645 AALWRSLGVEP

-667 AAAVVAGALT
+667 AAAVVAGALA
-677 LKDAARIVALRSQVL
+677 LDDGARIVALRSQAL
-692 LAVSGRGGLVSLAVS
+692 LAVTGQGGLVSLAVS
-707 EERAGELIAPWEGR
+707 EERAGELIEPWQGR
-721 MSVAVLNGPAAT
+721 MHVAVVNGPGAT
-733 VVAGE
+733 VIAGE
-738 PQDLDELVALCEEK
+738 PKDLAELVALCEK
-752 EIRARRVDA
+752 QEIRARRIDA

-773 KDDLVRALSGVTP
+773 KDEVLRVVSGITP
-786 CSSTVPFYSTV
+786 RSSTIPFYSTV
-797 TGELVDTAGLDA
+797 TGEPVDTAGLDA
-809 DYWYANLRQPVR
+809 DYWYSNLRRPVR
-821 LIDAVRTAFAEGHTA
+821 LVDAARTAFAEGHTA

-850 EANAEEAERDVFVTG
+850 EATAEEAERDVFVTG
-865 TLRRDEGGWPR
+865 TLRRDEGGWTR
-876 VLTSAAQA
+876 VLTSAAHA

-904 DLPAYPFQR
+904 ELPTYPFQR
-913 RRYWV
+913 KRYWV
-918 DTRPADTVPAHLG
+918 DVRPADTLPAHLG

-936 ASAGTGQEPEGNAE
+936 APAGAGQQSGGDAE
-950 GTDLARRLAGVPE
+950 GTDLARRLAGLPE
-963 ADRQQLVL
+963 DERRQLVL
-971 DLVVDEATAVLGHQA
+971 DLVVDQATAVLGLPA
-986 PVAPDRTFNDLGY
+986 PVAADRTFNDLGY

-1005 ELRNRLRAATGTRLP
+1005 ELRNRLRAATGSRLS
-1020 ASVVFDHPTPQALAG
+1020 ASVVFDYPTPRSLAG
-1035 HLLDRLSGTRNRAPV
+1035 HLLDRLSGTRNPAP
-1050 AQADASVDGDA
+1050 AARADASAATDGDP
-1061 IAIVAMA
+1061 IAIVSMA
-1068 CRYPGGVRGPED
+1068 CRFPGGVRSPED

-1085 ADGTDAISF
+1085 ADGADAISF
-1094 FPKDRGWDVEAVYDP
+1094 FPEDRGWDVEGVYDP
-1109 DPERVGHTYTREAG
+1109 DPERVGHTYTREGG
-1123 FIDDVDRFDAAF
+1123 FIDGADRFDAAF

-1176 GVFAGISGQDY
+1176 GVFAGLAGQDY

-1196 RQGVEAFMM
+1196 REGVEAFLL
-1205 TGSAASVLSGRLSY
+1205 TGGAASVLSGRLSY

-1243 AAQSLRAGECEMAL
+1243 AAQALRAGECEMAL
-1257 AGGATVL
+1257 AGGVTVL
-1264 STPEAFIGFS
+1264 STPESFIGFS
-1274 RTRGLS
+1274 RTGGLS

-1288 SADADGTS
+1288 SAGADGTS
-1296 WGEGIGLVLLER
+1296 WGEGVGLLLLER
-1308 LSDARRKGHRV
+1308 LSDARRQGHRV
-1319 LAVVRGTA
+1319 LAVIRGTA
-1327 TNQDGASNGL
+1327 TNQDGASNGM
-1337 SAPNGPSQQRVIR
+1337 SAPNGPAQQRVIR
-1350 QALANARLSPADV
+1350 QTLANARLVPADV

-1385 ETYGQDRPAERPLWV
+1385 ETYGQDRAADRPLRV

-1427 RGALPRTLHL
+1427 HGVLPRIVHL

-1485 EQPPQEDGLPQAEG
+1485 EQPSPEDG
-1499 VTTAPVAGSPQAE
+1499 T
-1512 APAAAGPQA
+1512 
-1521 EVPVTGSPRAEAP
+1521 PRPEEP
-1534 QTEALATAPVTVP
+1534 ATAPAT
-1547 GAAPGPLPWLLSA
+1547 APGTLPWLLSA
-1560 HSAAALRAQAERLHE
+1560 HSAAALRAQAERLRE

-1584 LAAVSGTLAF
+1584 LAAVAGTLAF

-1606 GADRAGFEAG
+1606 GDGRADFDAG
-1616 LAALASGEPVPGLV
+1616 LAALASGAAAPGLV

-1644 GEGSQFPG
+1644 GEGSQFPC

-1661 PVFARAVDELC
+1661 PVFARALDELC
-1672 AVLDRELTPE
+1672 EALDRELNPE
-1682 GDATRDELREDQDR
+1682 GDAA
-1696 KGDPT
+1696 
-1701 RPGLREV
+1701 RPALREV
-1708 LFAEAGTPEAALLD
+1708 LFAESGTPQAALLD
-1722 ETGYAQAALFAVG
+1722 DTGYAQAALFAVG

-1755 AVGELTAAY
+1755 AVGELTALY

-1777 VAARGRLIR
+1777 VAARGRLTR
-1786 AASGGSGRQR
+1786 AASGE
-1796 SSRESRPALRESR
+1796 ESA
-1809 PGLPDGALEEFGRLA
+1809 EEFGLVAGALA
-1824 SRLTFQPPRI
+1824 FRPPRI
-1834 ALLSGGTTEEA
+1834 ALVSGGSDRTAEET
-1845 GTPEYWVSRLRE
+1845 GTPEYWVRHLRE
-1857 EAGAREV
+1857 AAGAHDV

-1871 GVATV
+1871 GVTTV

-1885 TALVEDVA
+1885 TALVRDAA

-1906 LRRDHPE
+1906 LRSDHPE
-1913 QHSTFEALARLHV
+1913 QQSALEALARLHV
-1926 RGARVD
+1926 RGTRVD

-1941 GPHVD
+1941 DAHVD

-1966 GSTADG
+1966 ARTAG
-1972 AGEERSPDDA
+1972 TGGGEPAGDA
-1982 AARLHERLAPL
+1982 AALLRERLAPL

-2003 TLVAQHVATALGH
+2003 ALIARQVATSLGH
-2016 TDTTEVEEAF
+2016 ADTTEVEEAL

-2037 AAEIRVLLQTAT
+2037 AAEIRAHLQTAT
-2049 GAQLPS
+2049 GARLPS

-2062 TLDAFAAHLHTLLVT
+2062 TLDGFAAHLHTLLVT
-2077 ASLLPPPGNEEPGE
+2077 ASLLPPPGDQPGG
-2091 SPAPTAEASGP
+2091 APEGPTVP
-2102 EPTGAGVLASLAARA
+2102 EPTGRGVLASLAARA
-2117 AKDGRFAEFTTF
+2117 AKDGRFAEFTAF
-2129 LEDTARFRETFDAA
+2129 LQDTARFRETFDAK

-2157 LTRGGA
+2157 LTSGGD

-2171 SFAGKSGA
+2171 SFAGKSGG
-2179 HQYARLATGARGER
+2179 HQYARLAAGARGDQ

-2210 ADLDALVRLHAD
+2210 ADLDALVGLHAD

-2243 LANAVAAEL
+2243 LAHAVAVEL
-2252 VRRGPR
+2252 VRRGAR

-2264 LDSYTP
+2264 LDSYAP

-2279 EYIGRRMVESP
+2279 DYIGRSMAESP

-2313 AGWHP
+2313 AGWRP
-2318 ADVDVPALQ
+2318 AGLDVPALQ

-2346 HWPGRPAPVEV
+2346 RWPGRPAPDEV

-2371 ATTLDTVRA
+2371 GTTLDAVRT
-2380 RLVSLPR
+2380 RLSSLTPRS

>member
-1 MANGETTEDKL
+1 MAHSETTEDKL

-18 VTADLRQTRA
+18 VTADLQQTRA
-28 RLTELESVEGEPI
+28 QLTELESVEGEPI
-41 AVVGMSCRYPGGVE
+41 AVVGMSCRYPGGVG
-55 SADGLWQL
+55 SADGLWEL

-70 TSPFPADRGWDLES
+70 TSPFPTDRGWDLES

-155 GVFVGTGQQDY
+155 GVFMGTGQQDY
-166 SALVRRT
+166 AALVRNA

-219 AVSSLRRGESELALA
+219 AVQSLRRGESELALA

-252 RGVAP
+252 RGVSS

-279 LVLERLSDARRKGHR
+279 LVLERLSDARRNGHR

-312 LTAPSGPSQQRV
+312 LTAPSGPSQQHV
-324 IQQALANS
+324 IRQALADA

-337 DVDTVEA
+337 DVEVVEA

-365 RDREEPLWLGSFKS
+365 QDREEPLWLGSFKS
-379 NVGHTQAAAGVGGVI
+379 NVGHTQAAAGVGGII

-405 PRTLHIDAPTP
+405 PRTLHVDAPTP

-435 ATGRPRR
+435 ATDRPRR

-463 VEAPQASDET
+463 AETSEAADE
-473 PEGSDETTPS
+473 PAPS
-483 NTPLAPVVP
+483 VAPIAPVVP

-499 TAALRAQG
+499 TAALRAQAG
-507 ERLAARLDD
+507 RLAARLDD

-532 ALDHRAVVLGTDRVE
+532 ALDHRAVVLGTDRDE
-547 LLAGLEALAAGAAAP
+547 LLAGLEALATGAAAP
-562 GVITGQGAYER
+562 GVITGQGQYER
-573 AVFVFPGQGS
+573 PVFVFPGQGS
-583 QWVGMATELLETS
+583 QWIGMATELLETS
-596 EVFARSIADC
+596 DVFARSIADC
-606 EAALAPYVDWS
+606 EAALAPYVGWS

-645 AALWRSLGIEP
+645 AALWRSLGVEP

-677 LKDAARIVALRSQVL
+677 LEDAARIVSLRSQVL
-692 LAVSGRGGLVSLAVS
+692 RACSGQGGLVSLAVS
-707 EERAGELIAPWEGR
+707 EERAGELIAPWQGR

-738 PQDLDELVALCEEK
+738 PRDLDALVALCEEK
-752 EIRARRVDA
+752 EIRARRIDA

-786 CSSTVPFYSTV
+786 RSGKVPFYSTV

-850 EANAEEAERDVFVTG
+850 EANAEETERDIFVTG

-884 HTHGLPVDWSGFTTP
+884 HTHGLPVDWSGVTTP

-904 DLPAYPFQR
+904 DLPTYPFQR
-913 RRYWV
+913 KRYWV
-918 DTRPADTVPAHLG
+918 DVQRAGAAPAPMG

-936 ASAGTGQEPEGNAE
+936 ASAGASQESGGDVE
-950 GTDLARRLAGVPE
+950 GTDLARRLAELPE
-963 ADRQQLVL
+963 ADRKQRVL
-971 DLVVDEATAVLGHQA
+971 ELVVDHATAVLGLQD
-986 PVAPDRTFNDLGY
+986 PVPPGRTFNDLGY

-1005 ELRNRLRAATGTRLP
+1005 ELRNRLRAATGTRLS

-1035 HLLDRLSGTRNRAPV
+1035 HLLDRLCGTRDRAPV
-1050 AQADASVDGDA
+1050 VRADAAADGDP
-1061 IAIVAMA
+1061 IAVVAMA

-1080 LWRLV
+1080 LYRLV

-1148 QQRLLL
+1148 HQRLLL
-1154 ETSWELFEHAGIDPT
+1154 ETSWELFERAGIDPT

-1205 TGSAASVLSGRLSY
+1205 TGSAASVLSGRISY

-1243 AAQSLRAGECEMAL
+1243 AAQSLRSGECELAL

-1280 PDGRCKPF
+1280 ADGRCKPF
-1288 SADADGTS
+1288 SAHADGTS
-1296 WGEGIGLVLLER
+1296 WGEGVGLLLLER
-1308 LSDARRKGHRV
+1308 LSDARRKGRRV
-1319 LAVVRGTA
+1319 LAVLRSSA

-1350 QALANARLSPADV
+1350 QALANAGLVPADV

-1385 ETYGQDRPAERPLWV
+1385 ETYGQDRPADRPLWV

-1427 RGALPRTLHL
+1427 HGLLPRLLHL
-1437 SEPTPHVDW
+1437 TEPTPHVDW
-1446 SAGAMEL
+1446 SAGAVEL

-1485 EQPPQEDGLPQAEG
+1485 EQPPQEVETPR
-1499 VTTAPVAGSPQAE
+1499 PE
-1512 APAAAGPQA
+1512 APA
-1521 EVPVTGSPRAEAP
+1521 
-1534 QTEALATAPVTVP
+1534 TAP
-1547 GAAPGPLPWLLSA
+1547 GALPWLLSA
-1560 HSAAALRAQAERLHE
+1560 HSAAALRGQAERLHE
-1575 HLSARPGTD
+1575 HLSAQSRTD
-1584 LAAVSGTLAF
+1584 LTAVAGTLAL
-1594 TRAALPH
+1594 TRATLPH

-1606 GADRAGFEAG
+1606 GADRVAFEAG
-1616 LAALASGEPVPGLV
+1616 LAALASGASDPGLV

-1644 GEGSQFPG
+1644 GEGSRLPG
-1652 MGRELYERY
+1652 MGRELYGRY
-1661 PVFARAVDELC
+1661 PVFARALDELC
-1672 AVLDRELTPE
+1672 EALDRELNPE
-1682 GDATRDELREDQDR
+1682 GDAALPRL
-1696 KGDPT
+1696 
-1701 RPGLREV
+1701 LEV
-1708 LFAEAGTPEAALLD
+1708 LFAGAGTPEAALLD
-1722 ETGYAQAALFAVG
+1722 DAGYAQAAMFAVG

-1740 LLQSWDVVPD
+1740 LLQSWEVVPD

-1764 AAGVLSAEDACRL
+1764 AAGVLTAEDACRL
-1777 VAARGRLIR
+1777 VAARGRLLR
-1786 AASGGSGRQR
+1786 EASGGGGRRR
-1796 SSRESRPALRESR
+1796 SSRESRPASA
-1809 PGLPDGALEEFGRLA
+1809 DGALEEFGRLA
-1824 SRLTFQPPRI
+1824 STLAFRPPRI
-1834 ALLSGGTTEEA
+1834 ALLSSGTAEEA
-1845 GTPEYWVSRLRE
+1845 STPEYWVRRLRE
-1857 EAGAREV
+1857 EAGARDV

-1906 LRRDHPE
+1906 LRHDHPE
-1913 QHSTFEALARLHV
+1913 QHSALQALARLHV

-1941 GPHVD
+1941 DAPVD

-1966 GSTADG
+1966 AATG
-1972 AGEERSPDDA
+1972 GEASEGRSADDA

-1993 TAGAREDALR
+1993 TAGAREDVLR
-2003 TLVAQHVATALGH
+2003 TLVAQRVATALGH
-2016 TDTTEVEEAF
+2016 TDTTEVEAAF

-2037 AAEIRVLLQTAT
+2037 AAEIRGHLQTAT
-2049 GAQLPS
+2049 GARLPS

-2062 TLDAFAAHLHTLLVT
+2062 TLDGFAAHLHTLLVT
-2077 ASLLPPPGNEEPGE
+2077 ASLLPPPGDEPGD
-2091 SPAPTAEASGP
+2091 SPAVTTGTAGP

-2117 AKDGRFAEFTTF
+2117 AKDGHFAEFTTF
-2129 LEDTARFRETFDAA
+2129 LQDAARFRDTFDAA
-2143 DVEAGTVRRPAPVR
+2143 DVEAGTVRRPVPVR
-2157 LTRGGA
+2157 LARGGD

-2171 SFAGKSGA
+2171 SFAGRSGA
-2179 HQYARLATGARGER
+2179 HQYARLAFGARGEQ

-2210 ADLDALVRLHAD
+2210 ADLHALVRLHAD

-2243 LANAVAAEL
+2243 LANAVTMEL
-2252 VRRGPR
+2252 VRRGLR

-2264 LDSYTP
+2264 LDSYAP

-2279 EYIGRRMVESP
+2279 EYIGRSMVESL
-2290 AEGAAALL
+2290 AEGAATLL
-2298 DDTVLTAMGGIARVF
+2298 DDTVLTAMGGIGRVF
-2313 AGWHP
+2313 AGWRP
-2318 ADVDVPALQ
+2318 ADLDVPALQ
-2327 VRATEA
+2327 VRATES

-2339 PESGWQA
+2339 PDSGWQA
-2346 HWPGRPAPVEV
+2346 HWPGQPAPVEV

-2371 ATTLDTVRA
+2371 GTTFDAVRTHLA
-2380 RLVSLPR
+2380 SLPR

>member
-1 MANGETTEDKL
+1 MAHSETTEDKL

-18 VTADLRQTRA
+18 VTADLQQTRA
-28 RLTELESVEGEPI
+28 HLTELESVEGEPI

-55 SADGLWQL
+55 SADGLWEL

-70 TSPFPADRGWDLES
+70 ISDFPTDRGWDLES

-96 YNREGGFLDEAGH
+96 YSREGGFLDEAGH

-135 AWEAFEHAGIDP
+135 AWEALEHAGIDP

-166 SALVRRT
+166 AALVRT
-173 PELEGYLIGGLAASV
+173 VPELEGYVIGGLAASV
-188 LSGRLSYFFGLE
+188 LSGRLSYVLGLE

-219 AVSSLRRGESELALA
+219 AVQSLRRGESELALA

-241 GPGMFTATARQ
+241 GPGMFTAMARQ
-252 RGVAP
+252 RAVSS

-279 LVLERLSDARRKGHR
+279 LVLERLTDARHNGHR

-299 RGSAVNQDGASNG
+299 RGSAANQDGASNG

-324 IQQALANS
+324 IRQALANA

-337 DVDTVEA
+337 DVDAVEA

-365 RDREEPLWLGSFKS
+365 QDREEPLWLGSLKS

-394 KMIMAI
+394 KMIMAL
-400 RHGIL
+400 RHGVL
-405 PRTLHIDAPTP
+405 PRTLHVDAPTP

-423 KVELLTEQREWP
+423 KVELLTEQRHWP
-435 ATGRPRR
+435 VTDRPRR
-442 AAVSSFGVSGTNAH
+442 AAVSSFGVSGTNVH
-456 VVLEQAP
+456 LVLE
-463 VEAPQASDET
+463 EAPAET
-473 PEGSDETTPS
+473 PTTAQEPAP
-483 NTPLAPVVP
+483 PLAPVVP

-499 TAALRAQG
+499 TAALRARA
-507 ERLAARLDD
+507 ERLATHLDT
-516 LPDVREVAHA
+516 LPDVREAAHA

-532 ALDHRAVVLGTDRVE
+532 DLDHRALVLGSDRDE
-547 LLAGLEALAAGAAAP
+547 LRAGLEALATGVPAP
-562 GVITGQGAYER
+562 GVITGQGRYER
-573 AVFVFPGQGS
+573 PVFVFPGQGS
-583 QWVGMATELLETS
+583 QWVGMATELLRTS

-617 LTELLCGGE
+617 LTELLCGQE
-626 RISRSDVVQPALF
+626 QISRPDVVQPALF

-677 LKDAARIVALRSQVL
+677 LADAARIVALRSQVL

-707 EERAGELIAPWEGR
+707 EERAGELIEPWHGR

-738 PQDLDELVALCEEK
+738 PQDLDELVALCEK
-752 EIRARRVDA
+752 TGIRARRVGA

-773 KDDLVRALSGVTP
+773 EDDLVRALSGVTP
-786 CSSTVPFYSTV
+786 RSSTVPFYSTV
-797 TGELVDTAGLDA
+797 TGALIDTAGLDA
-809 DYWYANLRQPVR
+809 DYWYANLRRPVR
-821 LIDAVRTAFAEGHTA
+821 LIDAVRTAFDEGHTA

-884 HTHGLPVDWSGFTTP
+884 HAHGLPVDWSGFTTP

-904 DLPAYPFQR
+904 DLPSYPFQR
-913 RRYWV
+913 ERYWV
-918 DTRPADTVPAHLG
+918 DARPADTGPARMG

-936 ASAGTGQEPEGNAE
+936 VPADAGQASEGNAE
-950 GTDLARRLAGVPE
+950 GTDLARRLAALSE
-963 ADRQQLVL
+963 ADRRQLVL
-971 DLVVDEATAVLGHQA
+971 DLVVDQATAVLGLDA
-986 PVAPDRTFNDLGY
+986 PVAPGRSFNDLGF

-1005 ELRNRLRAATGTRLP
+1005 ELRNRLRAATGTRLS

-1035 HLLDRLSGTRNRAPV
+1035 HLLDRLSGTRHRAPV
-1050 AQADASVDGDA
+1050 AQADAAVDGDP

-1094 FPKDRGWDVEAVYDP
+1094 FPEDRGWDVEAVYDP
-1109 DPERVGHTYTREAG
+1109 DPERVGHTYTREGG
-1123 FIDDVDRFDAAF
+1123 FIDDADRFDAAF

-1148 QQRLLL
+1148 HQRLLL

-1176 GVFAGISGQDY
+1176 GVFAGVSGQDY

-1196 RQGVEAFMM
+1196 RQGVEAFLL
-1205 TGSAASVLSGRLSY
+1205 TGGAASVLSGRLSY

-1243 AAQSLRAGECEMAL
+1243 AAQSLRAGECELAL

-1264 STPEAFIGFS
+1264 ATPEAFIGFS
-1274 RTRGLS
+1274 RTGGLS

-1288 SADADGTS
+1288 SAAADGTS
-1296 WGEGIGLVLLER
+1296 WGEGVGLVLLER
-1308 LSDARRKGHRV
+1308 LSDARRNGHRV
-1319 LAVVRGTA
+1319 RAVIRGTA

-1337 SAPNGPSQQRVIR
+1337 SAPNGPSQQRVVR
-1350 QALANARLSPADV
+1350 QALANARLTPADV
-1363 DAVEAHGTG
+1363 DAVESHGTG

-1385 ETYGQDRPAERPLWV
+1385 EAYGQDRPAGRPLWV

-1427 RGALPRTLHL
+1427 HGVLPRTLHL

-1446 SAGAMEL
+1446 SAGAVEL
-1453 LSEAVPWPETGRP
+1453 LSEAVPWPETARP

-1485 EQPPQEDGLPQAEG
+1485 EQPPQEDGTRQP
-1499 VTTAPVAGSPQAE
+1499 E
-1512 APAAAGPQA
+1512 APA
-1521 EVPVTGSPRAEAP
+1521 T
-1534 QTEALATAPVTVP
+1534 T
-1547 GAAPGPLPWLLSA
+1547 PGPLPWLLSA
-1560 HSAAALRAQAERLHE
+1560 HSAAALRAQAERLHA
-1575 HLSARPGTD
+1575 HLSEQPGTD
-1584 LAAVSGTLAF
+1584 LAAVAGTLAF
-1594 TRAALPH
+1594 ARAALPH

-1606 GADRAGFEAG
+1606 GAGRAAFEAG
-1616 LAALASGEPVPGLV
+1616 LAALASGAPAPGLV
-1630 RGTPAT
+1630 RGTPAA
-1636 GRLGFLFP
+1636 GRLAFLFP
-1644 GEGSQFPG
+1644 GEGSQFPR

-1661 PVFARAVDELC
+1661 PVFARALDELC
-1672 AVLDRELTPE
+1672 EALDRELNPE
-1682 GDATRDELREDQDR
+1682 GDAA
-1696 KGDPT
+1696 

-1708 LFAEAGTPEAALLD
+1708 LCAEAGTPEAALLE

-1740 LLQSWDVVPD
+1740 LLRSWDVVPD

-1777 VAARGRLIR
+1777 VAARGRLMR
-1786 AASGGSGRQR
+1786 AAASGEGDRQR
-1796 SSRESRPALRESR
+1796 SSREYRPAL
-1809 PGLPDGALEEFGRLA
+1809 PDSALEEFGRIASALA
-1824 SRLTFQPPRI
+1824 FRPPRI
-1834 ALLSGGTTEEA
+1834 ALLSSGTAEA
-1845 GTPEYWVSRLRE
+1845 ASTPEYWVGHLRE
-1857 EAGAREV
+1857 AAGAHDV
-1864 VGALLDA
+1864 VAALLDT
-1871 GVATV
+1871 GVAAV
-1876 VEPGAGGVL
+1876 VEPGAGSVL
-1885 TALVEDVA
+1885 TALVRDAA

-1906 LRRDHPE
+1906 LRRGHPE
-1913 QHSTFEALARLHV
+1913 QHGALEALARLHV
-1926 RGARVD
+1926 RGTRVD

-1941 GPHVD
+1941 GARAD
-1946 LPTYAFQSR
+1946 LPTYAFQGR

-1966 GSTADG
+1966 VAPSGG
-1972 AGEERSPDDA
+1972 AGGERSAGGA
-1982 AARLHERLAPL
+1982 ATRLRERLAPL
-1993 TAGAREDALR
+1993 TADAREDVLR
-2003 TLVAQHVATALGH
+2003 SLVAHHVATALGH
-2016 TDTTEVEEAF
+2016 PDTTEVEAAF

-2037 AAEIRVLLQTAT
+2037 AAEIRVHLQTAT
-2049 GAQLPS
+2049 GARLTS

-2062 TLDAFAAHLHTLLVT
+2062 TLDGFAAHLHTLLVT
-2077 ASLLPPPGNEEPGE
+2077 ASLLPPPGDL
-2091 SPAPTAEASGP
+2091 PAGATEAP
-2102 EPTGAGVLASLAARA
+2102 DTKPTGAGVLTALAARA

-2129 LEDTARFRETFDAA
+2129 LQDTARFRETFDAT

-2179 HQYARLATGARGER
+2179 HQYARLAAGASGEQ

-2222 DVERCTDG
+2222 DVERCADS
-2230 APFAL
+2230 APFVL

-2243 LANAVAAEL
+2243 VANAVAVEL
-2252 VRRGPR
+2252 VRRGLR
-2258 PAALVL
+2258 PAAVVL
-2264 LDSYTP
+2264 LDSYAP

-2279 EYIGRRMVESP
+2279 EYIGRSMAESP

-2298 DDTVLTAMGGIARVF
+2298 DDTALTAMGGIARVF
-2313 AGWHP
+2313 AGWRP
-2318 ADVDVPALQ
+2318 ADLDVPALQ
-2327 VRATEA
+2327 VRASEP

-2357 DVPGDHFTMITEHA
+2357 DVPGDHFTMITEYA
-2371 ATTLDTVRA
+2371 GTALDAVRTHLA
-2380 RLVSLPR
+2380 SLPR

>member
-1 MANGETTEDKL
+1 MANSETTPTTPTTQTPKAPQTPQTTEDKL

-18 VTADLRQTRA
+18 VTADLQQTRE
-28 RLTELESVEGEPI
+28 RVSELESAGGEPI

-63 VLEGRDA
+63 VLEGRDTTA
-70 TSPFPADRGWDLES
+70 PFPTDRGWDVEA
-84 LYDPDPDVPGTT
+84 LYDPDPDTPGTT
-96 YNREGGFLDEAGH
+96 NTREGGFLDGADR
-109 FDAGFFDIAPRE
+109 FDAGFFDIGPRE

-135 AWEAFEHAGIDP
+135 TWEAFEHAGIDP
-147 TTLRGSRT
+147 ASLRGSRT

-166 SALVRRT
+166 RTLVSSAPQHV
-173 PELEGYLIGGLAASV
+173 EGYQISGLAASV
-188 LSGRLSYFFGLE
+188 LSGRLAYFYGLE

-219 AVSSLRRGESELALA
+219 AVQSLRRGESELALA

-241 GPGMFTATARQ
+241 TPFMFTETARQ
-252 RGVAP
+252 RGVSS
-257 DGRCKAFAAA
+257 DGRCKAFAAD

-279 LVLERLSDARRKGHR
+279 LVLERLSDARRNGHR

-312 LTAPSGPSQQRV
+312 LTAPSGPAQQRV
-324 IQQALANS
+324 IRDALADA
-332 RLTPA
+332 RLAPA
-337 DVDTVEA
+337 DVDVVEA

-365 RDREEPLWLGSFKS
+365 QDREVPLWLGSLKS
-379 NVGHTQAAAGVGGVI
+379 NIGHTQAAAGVGGII
-394 KMIMAI
+394 KMIMAM
-400 RHGIL
+400 RHGVL
-405 PRTLHIDAPTP
+405 PRTLHAETPTP

-423 KVELLTEQREWP
+423 RVELLTEQRAWP
-435 ATGRPRR
+435 TVDRPRR

-463 VEAPQASDET
+463 AEVSET
-473 PEGSDETTPS
+473 PETPETPATDA
-483 NTPLAPVVP
+483 TDAPLAPVVP

-499 TAALRAQG
+499 AVALRARA
-507 ERLAARLDD
+507 ERLAGRLDD
-516 LPDVREVAHA
+516 FPDVREVAHA
-526 LLTQRA
+526 LLSQRA
-532 ALDHRAVVLGTDRVE
+532 DLDHRAVVLGADRDE
-547 LLAGLEALAAGAAAP
+547 LLAGLDALATGAAAP
-562 GVITGQGAYER
+562 GVVTGQGAYER
-573 AVFVFPGQGS
+573 PVFVFPGQGS
-583 QWVGMATELLETS
+583 QWVGMATELLKTS
-596 EVFARSIADC
+596 DVFARSIADC

-617 LTELLCGGE
+617 LTEVLCSGE
-626 RISRSDVVQPALF
+626 TISRSVVIQPALF

-645 AALWRSLGIEP
+645 AALWRSLGVEP

-667 AAAVVAGALT
+667 AAAVVAGAIT
-677 LKDAARIVALRSQVL
+677 LDDGARIVALRSQAL
-692 LAVSGRGGLVSLAVS
+692 LAVTGQGGLVSLAVS
-707 EERAGELIAPWEGR
+707 AQRAGELIEPWQGR
-721 MSVAVLNGPAAT
+721 MHVAVVNGPGAT
-733 VVAGE
+733 VIAGE
-738 PQDLDELVALCEEK
+738 PKDLEELVALCEER
-752 EIRARRVDA
+752 EIRARRIDA

-773 KDDLVRALSGVTP
+773 KDEVIRVLSAITP
-786 CSSTVPFYSTV
+786 RSSTVPFYSTV
-797 TGELVDTAGLDA
+797 TGEPVDTAGLDA
-809 DYWYANLRQPVR
+809 DYWYSNLRSPVR
-821 LIDAVRTAFAEGHTA
+821 LTDAVRTAFAEDHTA
-836 FIECSPHPVLTLAL
+836 FIECSPHPVLALAL
-850 EANAEEAERDVFVTG
+850 EAIAEEAERDIFVTG

-876 VLTSAAQA
+876 VLTSAAHA
-884 HTHGLPVDWSGFTTP
+884 HAHGLAVDWSGFTTP

-913 RRYWV
+913 KRYWV
-918 DTRPADTVPAHLG
+918 DVQQGSVAPAQSG

-936 ASAGTGQEPEGNAE
+936 APAGDSE
-950 GTDLARRLAGVPE
+950 GTELARRLAGLSE
-963 ADRQQLVL
+963 DERRQVVL
-971 DLVVDEATAVLGHQA
+971 DLVVDEATAVLGLAA
-986 PVAPDRTFNDLGY
+986 PVAPGRTFNDLGY

-1005 ELRNRLRAATGTRLP
+1005 ELRNRLRAATGSRLS
-1020 ASVVFDHPTPQALAG
+1020 ASVVFDYPTPQALAG
-1035 HLLDRLSGTRNRAPV
+1035 HLLDRLTGTTDHATTARADT
-1050 AQADASVDGDA
+1050 AAAGAGDDDP

-1068 CRYPGGVRGPED
+1068 CRFPGDVRGPED

-1085 ADGTDAISF
+1085 ADGTDAITY
-1094 FPKDRGWDVEAVYDP
+1094 FPEDRGWDVEGVYDP
-1109 DPERVGHTYTREAG
+1109 DPKRVGHTYTREGG
-1123 FIDDVDRFDAAF
+1123 FLDTADRFDAAF

-1176 GVFAGISGQDY
+1176 GVFAGLAGQDY

-1196 RQGVEAFMM
+1196 REGVEAFLL
-1205 TGSAASVLSGRLSY
+1205 TGGAASVLSGRLSY

-1238 VALHL
+1238 VTLHL
-1243 AAQSLRAGECEMAL
+1243 AAQSLRSGECEMAL
-1257 AGGATVL
+1257 AGGVTVL

-1274 RTRGLS
+1274 RTGGLA

-1296 WGEGIGLVLLER
+1296 WGEGVGLVLLER

-1319 LAVVRGTA
+1319 LAVVRSTA

-1337 SAPNGPSQQRVIR
+1337 AAPNGPSQQRVIR
-1350 QALANARLSPADV
+1350 QALANAGLTSGDV

-1385 ETYGQDRPAERPLWV
+1385 ETYGRGRPADRPLLV

-1427 RGALPRTLHL
+1427 HGILPRILHL
-1437 SEPTPHVDW
+1437 TEPTPHVDW
-1446 SAGAMEL
+1446 SAGAVEL
-1453 LSEAVPWPETGRP
+1453 LSETIPWPKTEHP
-1466 RRAGVSAF
+1466 RRAAISGF

-1485 EQPPQEDGLPQAEG
+1485 EQPPQEDQTEAQQPEAPPTTP
-1499 VTTAPVAGSPQAE
+1499 TTAPE
-1512 APAAAGPQA
+1512 
-1521 EVPVTGSPRAEAP
+1521 
-1534 QTEALATAPVTVP
+1534 TVP
-1547 GAAPGPLPWLLSA
+1547 GNVAETAPGTVPGTTPGTVPWLLSA
-1560 HSAAALRAQAERLHE
+1560 HSSAALRAQAERLHE
-1575 HLSARPGTD
+1575 HLRERLSTRPGTD
-1584 LAAVSGTLAF
+1584 PALCPDQERGQGRDRGEGQDQDQDQDPGQSPAPGLDLAAVAGALVHG
-1594 TRAALPH
+1594 RAALPY

-1606 GADRAGFEAG
+1606 GADRAAFEAG
-1616 LAALASGEPVPGLV
+1616 LAALASGGAAPGLV
-1630 RGTPAT
+1630 RGAPVA

-1644 GEGSQFPG
+1644 GAGSQFPG

-1661 PVFARAVDELC
+1661 PVFARALDELC
-1672 AVLDRELTPE
+1672 GTLDRELNPE
-1682 GDATRDELREDQDR
+1682 GDA
-1696 KGDPT
+1696 G
-1701 RPGLREV
+1701 RPALREV
-1708 LFAEAGTPEAALLD
+1708 LFAAAGTPEAALLD
-1722 ETGYAQAALFAVG
+1722 DTGYAEAGLFAVG

-1750 VLGGH
+1750 VLAGH
-1755 AVGELTAAY
+1755 AVGELTAVY

-1777 VAARGRLIR
+1777 VAARGRL
-1786 AASGGSGRQR
+1786 
-1796 SSRESRPALRESR
+1796 SSP
-1809 PGLPDGALEEFGRLA
+1809 EEFGRVAGALN
-1824 SRLTFQPPRI
+1824 FQPSRI
-1834 ALLSGGTTEEA
+1834 ALLPDRTADEMC
-1845 GTPEYWVSRLRE
+1845 TPAYWVRHLRE
-1857 EAGAREV
+1857 AADAHGTV
-1864 VGALLDA
+1864 SALLDA

-1885 TALVEDVA
+1885 TALVRDAA

-1906 LRRDHPE
+1906 LRRDRPE
-1913 QHSTFEALARLHV
+1913 QQSALEALARLHV
-1926 RGARVD
+1926 RGTRVD
-1932 WSAVLDVPA
+1932 WSAVQDLPA
-1941 GPHVD
+1941 GAHVD

-1955 RFWPDGTLPAA
+1955 RFWPDGTLPA
-1966 GSTADG
+1966 TARNTG
-1972 AGEERSPDDA
+1972 AGGGEPAAGDA
-1982 AARLHERLAPL
+1982 AALLRERLAPL

-2003 TLVAQHVATALGH
+2003 ALIARQVATALGH
-2016 TDTTEVEEAF
+2016 ADTTEVEEAL

-2037 AAEIRVLLQTAT
+2037 AAEIRGHLQTAT
-2049 GAQLPS
+2049 GAQLPT

-2062 TLDAFAAHLHTLLVT
+2062 TLDGFAAHLHTLLVT
-2077 ASLLPPPGNEEPGE
+2077 ASLLPAPGDQPGDA
-2091 SPAPTAEASGP
+2091 PAPAAEPAS
-2102 EPTGAGVLASLAARA
+2102 TGAGVLAALAARTA
-2117 AKDGRFAEFTTF
+2117 REGRFPEFLTF
-2129 LEDTARFRETFDAA
+2129 LEDAARFRETFDVA

-2157 LTRGGA
+2157 LTRGGD

-2179 HQYARLATGARGER
+2179 HQYARLAAGARGVQ

-2203 VAGEPLP
+2203 VAGEALP

-2243 LANAVAAEL
+2243 LASAVAAEL
-2252 VRRGPR
+2252 VRRGGR

-2264 LDSYTP
+2264 LDSYAP
-2270 GSPVLPHIG
+2270 GSPVLPRIG
-2279 EYIGRRMVESP
+2279 QYIGRSLTDAP
-2290 AEGAAALL
+2290 TDGAAVLL
-2298 DDTVLTAMGGIARVF
+2298 DDTVLTAMGGYGRVF
-2313 AGWHP
+2313 AGWQP
-2318 ADVDVPALQ
+2318 AGLDLPALQ
-2327 VRATEA
+2327 VRASEPV
-2333 LPEPGF
+2333 PEPGF

-2346 HWPGRPAPVEV
+2346 RWPAEPAPVEA
-2357 DVPGDHFTMITEHA
+2357 DAPGDHFTMITEHA
-2371 ATTLDTVRA
+2371 ATTLDAVRA
-2380 RLVSLPR
+2380 HLTSLTRHP